1 MAFARDAAYLGD
13 PRSRPRRPT
22 VPRTMRPT
30 RSVGA
35 SARVPLDLSGDGTEV
50 GVDAKVTLRDVARL
64 AGVHPATASRALNE
78 EARSLVREE
87 TALRVAE
94 AARALDY
101 RPDHLARSLKT
112 RRTATIGVLV
122 PDITNPL
129 FPPILRG
136 IEDQLNRKGYVALI
150 GNTDNDHERE
160 RRVVTEMRDRSID
173 GLIVATARRHHP
185 LLVES
190 SRGGLPI
197 VLVNRVVEDHVLPSV
212 SVDDQMGI
220 RAAVAHLV
228 LLGHRRIA
236 HVAGPQELS
245 TGNGRYL
252 GFLAGLEASGIEA
265 DPALVAFANSFSE
278 AEGFRCTEELFAT
291 GHRFT
296 AIVAVND
303 MLALGAL
310 RSMRLRGVVCPDAML
325 ACRLQR
331 HAFDGSHPAAAHHR
345 ASPPL
350 RDRLT
355 GRPAPPRANDRP
367 PRSREDRVPPLRAR
381 RARVDDATSASRV
394 RGRPGDSVFSPGRG
408 GLAADQTPSWRAI
421 QSAA

>member
-1 MAFARDAAYLGD
+1 MD
-13 PRSRPRRPT
+13 T
-22 VPRTMRPT
+22 
-30 RSVGA
+30 
-35 SARVPLDLSGDGTEV
+35 
-50 GVDAKVTLRDVARL
+50 KVTLRDVARL

-78 EARSLVREE
+78 ESRSLVREE
-87 TALRVAE
+87 TAVRVAE

-136 IEDQLNRKGYVALI
+136 IEDQLNQKGYVALI

-160 RRVVTEMRDRSID
+160 RRVITEMRDRSID

-190 SRGGLPI
+190 SRDGFPI

-220 RAAVAHLV
+220 RAAVAHLAF
-228 LLGHRRIA
+228 LGHRRIA

-252 GFLAGLEASGIEA
+252 GFLAGLEASGIEP

-291 GHRFT
+291 MHPFT

-303 MLALGAL
+303 TLALGAL
-310 RSMRLRGVVCPDAML
+310 RSMRLRGVVCPDQCSLVGFNDMPL
-325 ACRLQR
+325 MDRIQ
-331 HAFDGSHPAAAHHR
+331 
-345 ASPPL
+345 PPL
-350 RDRLT
+350 TTVRLPHYEIGSRAAQLLFEQMTDRRGPAKTVLLPCELVVREST
-355 GRPAPPRANDRP
+355 MPPSRQNPDVDAATRFLAPP
-367 PRSREDRVPPLRAR
+367 
-381 RARVDDATSASRV
+381 
-394 RGRPGDSVFSPGRG
+394 G
-408 GLAADQTPSWRAI
+408 
-421 QSAA
+421 

>member
-1 MAFARDAAYLGD
+1 M
-13 PRSRPRRPT
+13 
-22 VPRTMRPT
+22 
-30 RSVGA
+30 
-35 SARVPLDLSGDGTEV
+35 
-50 GVDAKVTLRDVARL
+50 
-64 AGVHPATASRALNE
+64 
-78 EARSLVREE
+78 
-87 TALRVAE
+87 
-94 AARALDY
+94 
-101 RPDHLARSLKT
+101 KT
-112 RRTATIGVLV
+112 GRTATIGVLV

-136 IEDQLNRKGYVALI
+136 IEDQLNRRGYVALI
-150 GNTDNDHERE
+150 GNTDNDQERE
-160 RRVVTEMRDRSID
+160 RRVITEMRDRSID

-185 LLVES
+185 LLVGS

-291 GHRFT
+291 GHPFT

-310 RSMRLRGVVCPDAML
+310 RSMRLRRVVCPLECSLVGFNDMPL
-325 ACRLQR
+325 MDRIQ
-331 HAFDGSHPAAAHHR
+331 
-345 ASPPL
+345 PPL
-350 RDRLT
+350 TTVRLPHYEIGSRAAQLLLERMTDRRGPAKTVLLPCELVVREST
-355 GRPAPPRANDRP
+355 MPPPQSDSEVDAATRFLARPR
-367 PRSREDRVPPLRAR
+367 
-381 RARVDDATSASRV
+381 
-394 RGRPGDSVFSPGRG
+394 
-408 GLAADQTPSWRAI
+408 
-421 QSAA
+421 